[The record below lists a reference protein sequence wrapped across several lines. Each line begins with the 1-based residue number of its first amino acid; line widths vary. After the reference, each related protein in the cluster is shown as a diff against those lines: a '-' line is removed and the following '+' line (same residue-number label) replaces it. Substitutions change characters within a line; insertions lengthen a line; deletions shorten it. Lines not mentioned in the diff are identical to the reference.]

1 MTTPTSPD
9 QTAPDTLDDADLAA
23 WLVRAAGSTAARMRA
38 GVTTFEEKTSIS
50 DVVTAAD
57 HAAEQLVVDTLRRL
71 RPEDSILGEE
81 GSSHAGTSDRT
92 WVVDPVD
99 GTYNFFTG
107 GSYWCSALALKD
119 NDGVQLGAV
128 YHPAEDALWLGGT
141 DLPTTRNG
149 KPAGPVASA
158 PLAQSC
164 AAVYLHHTYLRD
176 ETAASPYLNAV
187 LGAATYRSWGSASC
201 ELAATSA
208 GIFGVWFQQGL
219 PEWDWLPGKALVE
232 ASGGDT
238 AVVPVN
244 GYHWYV
250 AGGRQQVADAVAL
263 LQGRHSMA

>member
-1 MTTPTSPD
+1 MTAPASP
-9 QTAPDTLDDADLAA
+9 QTAPDALDDTDLAA
-23 WLVRAAGSTAARMRA
+23 WLVRSAGALAARMRA

-81 GSSHAGTSDRT
+81 GSSHEGSSGRT
-92 WVVDPVD
+92 WVIDPVD

-119 NDGVQLGAV
+119 DDGVRLGAV
-128 YHPAEDALWLGGT
+128 YHPAEDALWLGGR
-141 DLPTTRNG
+141 DRPTTRNRV
-149 KPAGPVASA
+149 PAGLAVSA

-164 AAVYLHHTYLRD
+164 ASVYLHHTYFRD
-176 ETAASPYLNAV
+176 AAAAQPYLAAV

-232 ASGGDT
+232 AAGGDT
-238 AVVPVN
+238 AVVAVN

-263 LQGRHSMA
+263 LQG